1 MLTNNFYLAVAGRLA
16 NYTELN
22 RYDMVKTDG
31 KKVTDKS
38 SYVDTENFNPYQ
50 YGNMAYTAD
59 RDQLTGT
66 GSPAIGSII
75 GDGTTPPTVD
85 DYKLENQITDGFG
98 CVASYPSDMN
108 QVYKSRGMII
118 CASITNNQADDLVI
132 KEIGYIRS
140 QSTYWTCLYDRT
152 VLEEP
157 ITIAP
162 NETKTIEYRLKMPQP

>member
-38 SYVDTENFNPYQ
+38 SYVDTDNFNPYQ

-66 GSPAIGSII
+66 GSPAIGIII
-75 GDGTTPPTVD
+75 GDGSTPPTVD

-108 QVYKSRGMII
+108 QVYKSRGM
-118 CASITNNQADDLVI
+118 CCGQAFL
-132 KEIGYIRS
+132 
-140 QSTYWTCLYDRT
+140 
-152 VLEEP
+152 
-157 ITIAP
+157 
-162 NETKTIEYRLKMPQP
+162 